1 MGIKGDYQMDLD
13 QVKQFIEANGSTAE
27 VKAYLQG
34 LNPINVEGIEQ
45 FIQSDKEAKSCF
57 DSTVDKRTTKSLDTW
72 KANQLEGLLD
82 AEIKKRFPA
91 KDEKEIEMEKL
102 RAEVENMKLEK
113 QRERLTSQ
121 AIKIASEK
129 KLPLQLVDFF
139 IGVDEPTTT
148 TNLAALEQSLQ
159 LAVQQQV
166 EQRLKGDGYTPPRNS
181 TDKTFTLDT
190 IKSMSSDEINKNWD
204 QVKQVLQNK
213 Q

>member
-1 MGIKGDYQMDLD
+1 MKMDLE
-13 QVKQFIEANGSTAE
+13 QVKQFIEANGTTEE

-45 FIQSDKEAKSCF
+45 FIQSDKEAKSWF
-57 DSTVDKRTTKSLDTW
+57 DSTVDKRTTKSLETW

-121 AIKIASEK
+121 AIKTASEK

-139 IGVDEPTTT
+139 IGADEPTTT
-148 TNLAALEQSLQ
+148 ANLTAFEQSLQ

-166 EQRLKGDGYTPPRNS
+166 EQRLKGDGYTPPVDS
-181 TDKTFTLDT
+181 TGKTFTLDA
-190 IKSMSSDEINKNWD
+190 IKGMSSDEINKNWD
-204 QVKQVLQNK
+204 QVKLVLQNK